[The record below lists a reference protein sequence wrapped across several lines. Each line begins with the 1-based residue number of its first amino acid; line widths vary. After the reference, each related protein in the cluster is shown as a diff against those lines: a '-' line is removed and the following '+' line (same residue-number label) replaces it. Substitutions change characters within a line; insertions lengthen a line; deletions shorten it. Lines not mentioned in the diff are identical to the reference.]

1 MGFMDSY
8 GLTEEER
15 KTNLRRYNHA
25 LFRNMMFFMDVAWEI
40 DVRAG
45 TAVILEDKLEPD
57 KARTEYHY
65 RDLFQDYLERRV
77 QEEDRALF
85 REHLSL
91 EALRNLSE
99 QTSLDLRLLSE
110 CGELTLHRVVLTPA
124 REKDGA
130 LDCVYLGARDML
142 AEERRVLSEY
152 RDLKRYRGAIQN
164 SRALQSSNEYLR
176 RTLSQEEQFRLASLS
191 RALMVFNINL
201 TKNLIENNFY
211 EIVDGERYPMLQ
223 MVGLS
228 APCAFD
234 EFCRRW
240 GEQKV
245 REDSRETFQRMFNRQ
260 YMLDAYAQGEKMVEF
275 EFDTVIGRGIPV
287 TLRSTALLIVDQ
299 ESGDLLAMC
308 SGKDVTAQRA
318 EEFRQ
323 REALRTAFQSANNAN
338 AAKSNFLARMSH
350 DIRTP
355 MNAIIGMTAIAG
367 THLDDQQRVADC
379 LNKIAISSKH
389 LLGLINEVL
398 DMSKIEFGKADLQ
411 EEAFNLP
418 ELVDDL
424 LAMCKPQLSAKNH
437 ELSVSI
443 HGIAHEKVIGDSQR
457 IQQAF
462 MNLMGNAVKYT
473 PEGGKIS
480 LSITETATKR
490 PQVGCY
496 EFIFED
502 NGIGMSREFV
512 DRMFEPFSR
521 AEDSR
526 VDQIQGTGLG
536 MAITKNIVQLMNGNI
551 HVDSELD
558 RGTKVT
564 VTIFLKLQNE
574 GEEFDDQ
581 AFLDLPILVA
591 DNDEMACESTC
602 EVLEELGM
610 KGEWVLS
617 GREAVDRVVE
627 RHQREDDYYAV
638 ILDWKMPGMDGL
650 ATAKEIRRLVGD
662 TVPIII
668 ISAYDW
674 SDIAAQAQA
683 AGVNAFIGKPLFK
696 SRMAYLFR
704 ELMGEKR
711 DGGRRS
717 ALEIISREDFSGC
730 RALLAEDN
738 DLNAEIAVEI
748 LGASGLEVDW
758 VKNGKDAVEKLSSSP
773 DGTYDLVFMDIQM
786 PGMDGYQA
794 TRAIRALDRPWAKTL
809 PILAMSANA
818 FTEDVRASLAAGMNE
833 HLAKPLDLEQ
843 LGRALKK
850 WLSPASP
857 EGNPAGAAQ

>member
-1 MGFMDSY
+1 MVFMDSY
-8 GLTEEER
+8 GLTAEER

-25 LFRNMMFFMDVAWEI
+25 LFRNMMFFMDIVWEI
-40 DVRAG
+40 DMRTG
-45 TAVILEDKLEPD
+45 TVVVLEDKLEPEQ
-57 KARTEYHY
+57 ARREYIYQDLY
-65 RDLFQDYLERRV
+65 RDCLDRRV
-77 QEEDRALF
+77 
-85 REHLSL
+85 RESGRETFQARMAP
-91 EALRNLSE
+91 EALRTLTEEFSM
-99 QTSLDLRLLSE
+99 DLPLLSPA
-110 CGELTLHRVVLTPA
+110 GEPTLHRIVVTPA
-124 REKDGA
+124 WGEDGA
-130 LDCVYLGARDML
+130 LDCVYMGVRDML

-152 RDLKRYRGAIQN
+152 SDLEQYRGAIEN
-164 SRALQSSNEYLR
+164 SQALQSSNEYLR

-191 RALMVFNINL
+191 GAMMVFNINL
-201 TKNLIENNFY
+201 TKNLIEEEFY

-223 MVGLS
+223 MVGLT
-228 APCAFD
+228 APCVFD

-240 GEQKV
+240 CERKV
-245 REDSRETFQRMFNRQ
+245 REDSREIFQRLFSRQ
-260 YMLDAYAQGEKMVEF
+260 YMLDAYARGEKLVEV

-287 TLRSTALLIVDQ
+287 TLRSTALLIADQ

-308 SGKDVTAQRA
+308 SGKDVSTQRA
-318 EEFRQ
+318 EELRQ
-323 REALRTAFQSANNAN
+323 REALRTAFQAANNAN

-367 THLDDQQRVADC
+367 THLDDKQRVADC

-398 DMSKIEFGKADLQ
+398 DMSKIEFGKVDLQ
-411 EEAFNLP
+411 EEEFNLP

-424 LAMCKPQLSAKNH
+424 LAMCKPQLADKDH

-443 HGIAHEKVIGDSQR
+443 HGITHEKVVGDSQR

-462 MNLMGNAVKYT
+462 MNLMGNAIKYT
-473 PEGGKIS
+473 PEGGRIS
-480 LSITETATKR
+480 LSITETATNR
-490 PQVGCY
+490 PLVGCY

-502 NGIGMSREFV
+502 NGIGMRQEFV

-536 MAITKNIVQLMNGNI
+536 MAITKNIVQMMNGTI
-551 HVDSELD
+551 QVDSELD

-564 VTIFLKLQNE
+564 VTIFLKLQDE
-574 GEEFDDQ
+574 GEEIDYE

-591 DNDEMACESTC
+591 DDDEMACESTC

-627 RHQREDDYYAV
+627 RHQRDDDFYAV

-650 ATAKEIRRLVGD
+650 ATTKEIRRRVGD
-662 TVPIII
+662 AVPIII

-674 SDIAAQAQA
+674 SDIEAQARA

-696 SRMAYLFR
+696 SRMAHLFR
-704 ELMGEKR
+704 DLM
-711 DGGRRS
+711 DGKSAGDRQS
-717 ALEIISREDFSGC
+717 ALEIISREDYSGC
-730 RALLAEDN
+730 RALLVEDN
-738 DLNAEIAVEI
+738 DLNAEIAIEI
-748 LGASGLEVDW
+748 LGTTGLQVDW
-758 VKNGKDAVEKLSSSP
+758 VKNGMDAVEKLSSSP

-794 TRAIRALDRPWAKTL
+794 TKAIRALDRPWSKSL

-818 FTEDVRASLAAGMNE
+818 FAEDVRASIAAGMNE

-843 LGRALKK
+843 LNRALKK
-850 WLSPASP
+850 WLSPTFP
-857 EGNPAGAAQ
+857 REKT